1 MAVARSRIHHVK
13 TSANFRR
20 GLRKGQA
27 LVAKGRYRDAL
38 LTLEH
43 AHGLCPNDPDVLFQ
57 LALVADRLDAPRRA
71 ADLYGAVL
79 LARPD
84 AIEAANNLGNVLT
97 RLGEYG
103 AAVDTFRT
111 AIEYE
116 PKAPQLWLN
125 LGKAMAA
132 DGDHENALVFYDQAL
147 RIDPDYGEAFAN
159 MAELCCAEGRAA
171 ESLPLFERAL
181 KLMPDDA
188 RVHFNLALTLLTLG
202 ELERGWREYEYRLDP
217 SLARAIDYR
226 HDVAR
231 WDGGPLDGKT
241 ILICAEQGLGDQVL
255 FASCVPGM
263 IARAGHCVIE
273 CEARLVPLFE
283 RSFPAAT
290 VHAIDGERSDGRVA
304 FNYNWLHDVPEP
316 DLYIETGSLPLHLRR
331 RIDDFPDRNAY
342 LVPDDAAVDAWRT
355 RLDALGPGLK
365 VGICWRS
372 MLMTAARRKDYALL
386 DDWGEVLSRP
396 GVRFVNLQYDD
407 CGAELDSARAR
418 FAVDIHEFP
427 ELDQMNDFAAVADLL
442 AALDLVITA
451 PTMVSALAGAVGAP
465 TLRLLRQRAWTPL
478 GTTREPFQSSV
489 TPLWPDEPGDWAQ
502 VLAQAGE
509 RLAELVKSG

>member
-1 MAVARSRIHHVK
+1 MAVARSRIHHAK

-20 GLRKGQA
+20 SLQKGQA
-27 LVAKGRYRDAL
+27 LVADGRYRDAL
-38 LTLEH
+38 LMLEH

-79 LARPD
+79 LTRPD
-84 AIEAANNLGNVLT
+84 AVEAANNLGNVLT
-97 RLGEYG
+97 GLGEYD
-103 AAVDTFRT
+103 AAVDTFRA

-116 PKAPQLWLN
+116 PESPRLWLN
-125 LGKAMAA
+125 LGKAVAA
-132 DGDHENALVFYDQAL
+132 DGDPENALVFYDQAL
-147 RIDPDYGEAFAN
+147 RIDPHYGEAFAN
-159 MAELCCAEGRAA
+159 MAELCCAEGRAR

-188 RVHFNLALTLLTLG
+188 QVHFNLAITLLALG
-202 ELERGWREYEYRLDP
+202 DLERGWREYEYRLDK

-226 HDVAR
+226 HDVRR

-255 FASCVPGM
+255 FASCVPEM
-263 IARAGHCVIE
+263 IGRAGHCIIE

-290 VHAIDGERSDGRVA
+290 VHATEGKKMEGRVA
-304 FNYNWLHDVPEP
+304 FNYNWLNGVPEP
-316 DLYIETGSLPLHLRR
+316 DLYIEIGSLPLYLRR
-331 RIDDFPDRNAY
+331 RIADFPDQHSY
-342 LVPDDAAVDAWRT
+342 LVPNGAAVDAWRA

-372 MLMTAARRKDYALL
+372 MLMTAARRQDYSLL

-407 CGAELDSARAR
+407 CGAELGRARAR
-418 FAVDIHEFP
+418 FGIDIHDFA
-427 ELDQMNDFAAVADLL
+427 ELDQMNDFASVADLL

-451 PTMVSALAGAVGAP
+451 PTMVSGLAGAVGAP
-465 TLRLLRQRAWTPL
+465 TLRLLHMREWPSL
-478 GTTREPFQSSV
+478 GTRREPFQPSV
-489 TPLWPDEPGDWAQ
+489 APLWPGEPGNWAH
-502 VLAQAGE
+502 VLAMAGE
-509 RLAELVKSG
+509 RVGELVAGS

>member
-1 MAVARSRIHHVK
+1 MAVARSRIHHAK
-13 TSANFRR
+13 TSASFRR
-20 GLRKGQA
+20 GLQKGQA
-27 LVAKGRYRDAL
+27 LVAEGRYRDAL
-38 LTLEH
+38 LVLEH
-43 AHGLCPNDPDVLFQ
+43 AHGLRPNDPDVLFQ

-79 LARPD
+79 MAKPD
-84 AIEAANNLGNVLT
+84 AVEAANNLGNVLT
-97 RLGEYG
+97 RLGEYD
-103 AAVDTFRT
+103 AAVETFRS

-125 LGKAMAA
+125 LGKAVAA

-147 RIDPDYGEAFAN
+147 RINPDYGEAFAN
-159 MAELCCAEGRAA
+159 LAELSCAEGRLE
-171 ESLPLFERAL
+171 ESLPFLERAL

-188 RVHFNLALTLLTLG
+188 QVHFNLALTLLALG
-202 ELERGWREYEYRLDP
+202 DLDRGWREYEYRLDP

-226 HDVAR
+226 HDVRR

-255 FASCVPGM
+255 FASCVPEM
-263 IARAGHCVIE
+263 IDRAGHCVIE

-290 VHAIDGERSDGRVA
+290 VHATEGEKKEGRVA

-316 DLYIETGSLPLHLRR
+316 DLYIEIGGLPRHLRG
-331 RIDDFPDRNAY
+331 RIADFPDREAY
-342 LVPDDAAVDAWRT
+342 LVPDGAAVDAWRA
-355 RLDALGPGLK
+355 RLDALGPGPR

-372 MLMTAARRKDYALL
+372 MLMTAARRRDYSLL

-396 GVRFVNLQYDD
+396 GVRFVNLQYDE
-407 CGAELDSARAR
+407 CGAELARARAR
-418 FAVDIHEFP
+418 FAVEIHEFP
-427 ELDQMNDFAAVADLL
+427 ELDQMNDFASVADLL
-442 AALDLVITA
+442 AALDMVITA
-451 PTMVSALAGAVGAP
+451 PTMVSGLAGAVGAP
-465 TLRLLRQRAWTPL
+465 TLRLLHMPEWPSL
-478 GTTREPFQSSV
+478 GTRYEPFQPSV
-489 TPLWPDEPGDWAQ
+489 TPLWPDKPGDWAQ

-509 RLAELVKSG
+509 RLGELVAAG